1 MSEWTDVAAP
11 EEIRPGEHRLI
22 DVDDVLIAVF
32 NIDGSFFA
40 IEDLCSHEEYA
51 LAEGEVKGDRITC
64 PKHGAEFCLRTGEAL
79 TAPAYEPITTF
90 PVRIHEGRVQVRD
103 DRWD

>member
-11 EEIRPGEHRLI
+11 GEIGLGEHRLI
-22 DVDDVLIAVF
+22 DVDDAPIAVF

-51 LAEGEVKGDRITC
+51 LADGEVKGDRITC
-64 PKHGAEFCLRTGEAL
+64 PKHGAEFCLRTGAAL

-90 PVRIHEGRVQVRD
+90 LVRIHEGRIQVRD